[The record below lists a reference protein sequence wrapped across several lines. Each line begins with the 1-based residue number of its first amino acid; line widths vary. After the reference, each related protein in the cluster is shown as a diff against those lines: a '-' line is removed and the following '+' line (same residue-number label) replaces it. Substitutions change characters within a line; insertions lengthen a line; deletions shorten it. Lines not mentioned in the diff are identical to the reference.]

1 MTMKK
6 YPATLKLK
14 KELNKIFSYFERE
27 KATYVTREKKTRK
40 VTDRCKHIH
49 TNGYKMKNRKR
60 GK

>member
-27 KATYVTREKKTRK
+27 KATYVTREKKNEKSDGQMQT
-40 VTDRCKHIH
+40 H
-49 TNGYKMKNRKR
+49 THKWLQNEK
-60 GK
+60 